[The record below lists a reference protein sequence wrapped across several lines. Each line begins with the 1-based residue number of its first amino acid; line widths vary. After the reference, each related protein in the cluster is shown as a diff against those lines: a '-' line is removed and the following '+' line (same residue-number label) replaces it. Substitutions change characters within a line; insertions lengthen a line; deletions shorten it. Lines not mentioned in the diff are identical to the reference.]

1 MQRSGI
7 QALQA
12 QRQRVDEEE
21 EQKKLRERELK
32 EKKRRE
38 KEKEEREKRESE
50 DVEMGGIYSLTDKQL
65 GERWNF
71 EEEIG
76 EFGKRKS
83 WFGFGSGSWVEEEGK
98 GASAPHGV
106 LVNEDRSSKIPNSS
120 PSHQMF
126 SISCFYLFL
135 PSHLPMSRVRV
146 SQIENRGR
154 PSCPRPRSHTVASL
168 TSSLFNLLLFD
179 RNWGSVWRCTM
190 LQGNHPSSRSRSNS
204 TSDGSGSN
212 LVPPQEQMVAKL
224 CHRSRTGPSQARVRS
239 LWNEF
244 KVLRGVASSVRA
256 ERRRRN
262 GRAGDGDE
270 SGDLSSSL
278 AGNKENDPDWW
289 HPNIV
294 KFKEFIISPS
304 YASLHMNYY
313 PQPMNVALPEHIYRD
328 YFQGLA
334 CEFDGSS
341 ALPLILQHRYYHTVV
356 CMQLFR
362 PNSERTTNF
371 APSSFF
377 SNLCQPVSF
386 GSIRTTALTTT
397 SRLATSSS
405 VKALAVNGEF
415 RFCWTSVSL
424 FFTRETVELL
434 ISELAEVVQSLRNV
448 VRMKMEARRIQSRRS
463 SNLSSVNSLG
473 VRLSI

>member
-154 PSCPRPRSHTVASL
+154 PSCPRPRSHL
-168 TSSLFNLLLFD
+168 
-179 RNWGSVWRCTM
+179 
-190 LQGNHPSSRSRSNS
+190 
-204 TSDGSGSN
+204 
-212 LVPPQEQMVAKL
+212 
-224 CHRSRTGPSQARVRS
+224 
-239 LWNEF
+239 
-244 KVLRGVASSVRA
+244 
-256 ERRRRN
+256 
-262 GRAGDGDE
+262 
-270 SGDLSSSL
+270 
-278 AGNKENDPDWW
+278 
-289 HPNIV
+289 
-294 KFKEFIISPS
+294 
-304 YASLHMNYY
+304 
-313 PQPMNVALPEHIYRD
+313 
-328 YFQGLA
+328 
-334 CEFDGSS
+334 
-341 ALPLILQHRYYHTVV
+341 
-356 CMQLFR
+356 
-362 PNSERTTNF
+362 
-371 APSSFF
+371 
-377 SNLCQPVSF
+377 
-386 GSIRTTALTTT
+386 
-397 SRLATSSS
+397 
-405 VKALAVNGEF
+405 
-415 RFCWTSVSL
+415 
-424 FFTRETVELL
+424 
-434 ISELAEVVQSLRNV
+434 
-448 VRMKMEARRIQSRRS
+448 
-463 SNLSSVNSLG
+463 
-473 VRLSI
+473 